1 MDGVLVAS
9 LPIGIGPFLTGCHI
23 TTTWVWYLVISLH
36 TVMDHCGY
44 QLPFFRSNQ
53 ARLLHYQ
60 QSRVSEFC
68 YAKRQ

>member
-1 MDGVLVAS
+1 MAT

-44 QLPFFRSNQ
+44 HLPFFRSNQ
-53 ARLLHYQ
+53 VGVVN
-60 QSRVSEFC
+60 SRFLMPE
-68 YAKRQ
+68 RQLKLPF